1 MSWGKLK
8 NAELWRSRG
17 KSPNHLVRDLLH
29 LLRGKVYENESIL
42 QNSRCVAEP
51 LNHSWFSLALPWTPK
66 VRQKDVD
73 QFLDT
78 TRMKFV
84 GFMLPNDRVSLA
96 GLPQPIHEGVRVLK
110 QVKYKWT
117 CFRLLLLFLNYET
130 AQHMYL
136 SLTEIQIQR
145 EEDINKN
152 PVSKGQEEISLTPA
166 EILYQV

>member
-1 MSWGKLK
+1 M
-8 NAELWRSRG
+8 
-17 KSPNHLVRDLLH
+17 
-29 LLRGKVYENESIL
+29 
-42 QNSRCVAEP
+42 
-51 LNHSWFSLALPWTPK
+51 
-66 VRQKDVD
+66 D